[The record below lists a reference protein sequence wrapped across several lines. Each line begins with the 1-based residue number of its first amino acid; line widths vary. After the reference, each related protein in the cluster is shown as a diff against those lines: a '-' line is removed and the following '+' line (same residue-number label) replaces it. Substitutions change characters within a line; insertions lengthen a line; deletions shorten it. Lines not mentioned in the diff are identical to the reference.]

1 MQTMKVKPWSED
13 QGDHVLINARD
24 FDPDKHESL
33 EEDAPE
39 VSDDVASE
47 AQDAPAASARR
58 SRKPKAE

>member
-33 EEDAPE
+33 EDESPE
-39 VSDDVASE
+39 TADDVAGE
-47 AQDAPAASARR
+47 AQDAPAAGARR
-58 SRKPKAE
+58 GRKPKAE